1 MNSKQTARLEA
12 IKEAI
17 RADKKTIAVVE
28 EVGITIEDK
37 PSIVTPRP
45 GFKWVPHQSKAG
57 GAITWIEEADPNA
70 SGTADKPI
78 TFKVGME
85 VYPNYYYTD
94 GVKRYVCVQGGFPP
108 EIAEGEYFTEF

>member
-1 MNSKQTARLEA
+1 MNNEQTARLEA
-12 IKEAI
+12 IKVAI

-45 GFKWVPHQSKAG
+45 GFKWVPHQAKAG
-57 GAITWIEEADPNA
+57 GVITWISEADPNA
-70 SGTADKPI
+70 EGTAEKPI

-94 GVKRYVCVQGGFPP
+94 GVKRYVCIKAGNPS
-108 EIAEGEYFTEF
+108 ELTEGEYFTEF

>member
-1 MNSKQTARLEA
+1 MNNEQTARLEA

-17 RADKKTIAVVE
+17 RADKTTIAIVE

-45 GFKWVPHQSKAG
+45 GFKWVPHQAKAG
-57 GAITWIEEADPNA
+57 GVITWIEEADPNA

-94 GVKRYVCVQGGFPP
+94 GVKRYVCIKAGNPS
-108 EIAEGEYFTEF
+108 ELTEGEYFTEF

>member
-1 MNSKQTARLEA
+1 MNNEQNARLEA
-12 IKEAI
+12 IKVAI

-45 GFKWVPHQSKAG
+45 GFKWVPHQAKAG
-57 GAITWIEEADPNA
+57 GVITWIEEADPNA
-70 SGTADKPI
+70 EGTAEKPI

-94 GVKRYVCVQGGFPP
+94 GVKRYVCVQGGLPP
-108 EIAEGEYFTEF
+108 EIAEGEYFTEV

>member
-1 MNSKQTARLEA
+1 MNNEQTARLEA
-12 IKEAI
+12 IKVAI

-45 GFKWVPHQSKAG
+45 GVKWVPHQAKAG
-57 GAITWIEEADPNA
+57 GVITWIEGADPNA
-70 SGTADKPI
+70 EGTAEKPI

-85 VYPNYYYTD
+85 VQPNYYYTD
-94 GVKRYVCVQGGFPP
+94 GVKRYVCIKAGNPS
-108 EIAEGEYFTEF
+108 ELTEGEYFTEF

>member
-1 MNSKQTARLEA
+1 MNNEQTARLEA

-17 RADKKTIAVVE
+17 RADKKSIAVVE

-45 GFKWVPHQSKAG
+45 GFKWVPHQAKAG
-57 GAITWIEEADPNA
+57 GVITWIEEADPNA
-70 SGTADKPI
+70 DGTADKPI

-108 EIAEGEYFTEF
+108 EVAEGKYFTEF